1 MSASP
6 FVLINL
12 FVVEPS
18 NQDRVVDLL
27 TTVTD
32 QFVRHSPGFLRSRL
46 HRALD
51 GTKVTMYA
59 EWESREAYEAMR
71 GDTRPAAYLE
81 EAMSI
86 AEFQPGM
93 YEVVGEF
100 VHPS

>member
-1 MSASP
+1 MTASR

-18 NQDRVVDLL
+18 NQDRVVELL
-27 TTVTD
+27 STVTD
-32 QFVRHSPGFLRSRL
+32 QFVRHSPGFIRSRL
-46 HRALD
+46 HRSLD

-59 EWESREAYEAMR
+59 EWDSREAYEAMR
-71 GDTRPAAYLE
+71 GDTRPAAYLD
-81 EAMSI
+81 EAMNI

>member
-32 QFVRHSPGFLRSRL
+32 QFVRHSPGFIRSRL

-100 VHPS
+100 AHPA